1 MRTRLLRQARRL
13 SVITIG
19 FLVLFVGLALAAL
32 PMIPGG
38 TLGIFL
44 GLTILST
51 ELEWARRLR
60 ARILATGRR
69 FLPRLFKRRP
79 KDQSSLEDPLSA
91 EEAGPSRRGVRGLP
105 IVVIGLAVAA
115 VLLAVALITQT
126 NVATAP

>member
-1 MRTRLLRQARRL
+1 LG
-13 SVITIG
+13 VITIG
-19 FLVLFVGLALAAL
+19 FLVLIIGLVLVAL

-38 TLGIFL
+38 MLGTLL

-60 ARILATGRR
+60 TRILATGRR
-69 FLPRLFKRRP
+69 FLPQLLKRRP
-79 KDQSSLEDPLSA
+79 KDQNSLEDPPSA
-91 EEAGPSRRGVRGLP
+91 EEAGPSRHSVRGLP